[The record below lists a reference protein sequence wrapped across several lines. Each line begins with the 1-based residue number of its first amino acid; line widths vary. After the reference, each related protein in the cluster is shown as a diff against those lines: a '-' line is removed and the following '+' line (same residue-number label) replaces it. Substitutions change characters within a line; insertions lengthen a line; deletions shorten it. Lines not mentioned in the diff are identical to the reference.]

1 MARLPVTCWL
11 QILQKICWY
20 AALSP
25 TYNTA
30 EGSSSDVATLVST
43 TLADKKL
50 SELPLYRQLLTTFTN
65 TEIVRWG
72 LFEAQFGAEMA
83 AQPEVFGG
91 ELGPKHLEDLKLRV
105 VEHNVLVL
113 SKYYTRITTKRL
125 AQLLD
130 LTPEKVGLVGEA
142 RGWRVGSR
150 GWAPCCVVC
159 WCRGGWGAWWQHA
172 PQICVCNV
180 CSVCLQLL
188 CCSPPPLSRALWCA
202 ADTLCSM

>member
-1 MARLPVTCWL
+1 MVCSPGFAVGTIGPASRLLSCCPCGTPAPVTTWL

-72 LFEAQFGAEMA
+72 LFEAQFGAEMV
-83 AQPEVFGG
+83 AQLEVFGG
-91 ELGPKHLEDLKLRV
+91 ELGPTHLEDLKLRV

-130 LTPEKVGLVGEA
+130 LTPEKVGLGQA
-142 RGWRVGSR
+142 RGWRVCSR

-159 WCRGGWGAWWQHA
+159 WCRGGWGACRSA
-172 PQICVCNV
+172 FAM
-180 CSVCLQLL
+180 L
-188 CCSPPPLSRALWCA
+188 A
-202 ADTLCSM
+202 